1 MGGTMCICN
10 RPENQESQTLLT
22 MPGFF
27 VNKFL
32 RAIDLAEEKLG
43 RSPNVM

>member
-10 RPENQESQTLLT
+10 RPESQESQALLA
-22 MPGFF
+22 MSYFF

-32 RAIDLAEEKLG
+32 NAIDFAEEKLG
-43 RSPNVM
+43 RPPNMI

>member
-10 RPENQESQTLLT
+10 RPESQESQALLM

-32 RAIDLAEEKLG
+32 RAIELAEEKLG
-43 RSPNVM
+43 KSPNVM